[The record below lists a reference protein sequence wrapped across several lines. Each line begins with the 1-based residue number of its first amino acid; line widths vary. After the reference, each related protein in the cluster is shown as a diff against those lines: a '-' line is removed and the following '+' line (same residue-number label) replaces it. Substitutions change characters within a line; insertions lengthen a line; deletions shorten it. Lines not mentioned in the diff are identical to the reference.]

1 MSAPALTT
9 AYRSL
14 LQRGRLT
21 PDPIQSALVDRLS
34 LLQTELLSTS
44 TTTQS
49 QTGQLKRKPPPPAP
63 RGLYIHGGVGT
74 GKSRLADL
82 FAATLPPQISRRRIH
97 FHEFMLDVHHRLHI
111 ARSQSTY
118 AGDPL
123 VQIGRDVYSESRVLC
138 FDEFQVTDIA
148 DAMIL
153 RRLFGAVWASGGV
166 LVSTSNR
173 GPRRLYENGLNREL
187 FVPFIG
193 DLERACEV
201 WEVKG
206 REDYR
211 LKGSGSEER
220 METVF
225 LEEGAFEGS
234 LGDRVG
240 RIGEEMKRHNIDVA
254 GGRSMSVLAVRDE
267 EAGGLLVKATFDE
280 LCRANRGSADYISL
294 CRGAKAIYVSGLRRF
309 ERDELDVV
317 RRFITLVDLAYEAG
331 VRIFC
336 LSEVPLMEVFAN
348 IVPGQP
354 IPVEANVK
362 RQMGSNMTVRGEGG
376 SSSSMSSTF
385 FGDMEWS
392 ATGLREASLATGG
405 AGETDVRFAVGRA
418 VSRLFE
424 MGSPTYRS
432 ID

>member
-1 MSAPALTT
+1 
-9 AYRSL
+9 
-14 LQRGRLT
+14 
-21 PDPIQSALVDRLS
+21 
-34 LLQTELLSTS
+34 
-44 TTTQS
+44 
-49 QTGQLKRKPPPPAP
+49 
-63 RGLYIHGGVGT
+63 
-74 GKSRLADL
+74 
-82 FAATLPPQISRRRIH
+82 
-97 FHEFMLDVHHRLHI
+97 MLDVHHRLHI
-111 ARSQSTY
+111 ARSQSHY

-123 VQIGRDVYSESRVLC
+123 VQIGRDVHAESRVLC

-173 GPRRLYENGLNREL
+173 TPRRLYENGLNREL

-211 LKGSGSEER
+211 LKGGGRER
-220 METVF
+220 VETVF
-225 LEEGAFEGS
+225 LEEEGFEGS
-234 LGDRVG
+234 LRARLDGTGGLERCE
-240 RIGEEMKRHNIDVA
+240 IAVA
-254 GGRSMSVLAVRDE
+254 GGRSMEVLAVRDE
-267 EAGGLLVKATFDE
+267 EAGGLIVRATFDE

-294 CRGAKAIYVSGLRRF
+294 CRGAKVIYVSGLRKF

-348 IVPGQP
+348 IVPPQT

-424 MGSPTYRS
+424 MGSPMYRS

>member
-21 PDPIQSALVDRLS
+21 PDPLQSALVDRLS
-34 LLQTELLSTS
+34 LLQTELLATS
-44 TTTQS
+44 TLPQ
-49 QTGQLKRKPPPPAP
+49 QQQKRNPRPPP

-82 FAATLPPQISRRRIH
+82 FASTLPPSISSRRIH
-97 FHEFMLDVHHRLHI
+97 FHEFMLDIHHRLHL
-111 ARSQSTY
+111 ARSQSHY

-123 VQIGRDVYSESRVLC
+123 VQIGRDVQRESRVLC

-153 RRLFGAVWASGGV
+153 RRLFGAVWDCGGV

-173 GPRRLYENGLNREL
+173 APGRLYENGLNREL

-193 DLERACEV
+193 DLERRCEV
-201 WEVKG
+201 WEVRG

-211 LKGSGSEER
+211 MKGLGGGGGER
-220 METVF
+220 VETVF
-225 LEEGAFEGS
+225 LERGAFEGS
-234 LGDRVG
+234 FRG
-240 RIGEEMKRHNIDVA
+240 RIEGDGE
-254 GGRSMSVLAVRDE
+254 G
-267 EAGGLLVKATFDE
+267 GGLVVGATFDE

-294 CRGAKAIYVSGLRRF
+294 CRSAKAIYVSGLRRF

-331 VRIFC
+331 ARIFC

-348 IVPGQP
+348 IVPGQT
-354 IPVEANVK
+354 IPVEASVK

-424 MGSPTYRS
+424 MGSPMYRS

>member
-44 TTTQS
+44 SSPTPINQP
-49 QTGQLKRKPPPPAP
+49 LKKRTPPP

-74 GKSRLADL
+74 GKSRIADL
-82 FAATLPPQISRRRIH
+82 FAATLPSSISRRRIH

-111 ARSQSTY
+111 ARSQSHY

-173 GPRRLYENGLNREL
+173 SPGRLYENGLNREL

-193 DLERACEV
+193 DLERRCEV
-201 WEVKG
+201 WEVRG

-211 LKGSGSEER
+211 LKGGGGER
-220 METVF
+220 VETVF
-225 LEEGAFEGS
+225 LDGEGFEWS
-234 LGDRVG
+234 LGAMLEG
-240 RIGEEMKRHNIDVA
+240 TGGLERHEVAVA
-254 GGRSMSVLAVRDE
+254 GARSMEVLAARDE
-267 EAGGLLVKATFDE
+267 KAGGLIVRATFDE

-294 CRGAKAIYVSGLRRF
+294 CRGAKAIYVSGLRKF

-348 IVPGQP
+348 IVPPQT

-424 MGSPTYRS
+424 MGSPMYRS

>member
-1 MSAPALTT
+1 MATPPLTT

-14 LQRGRLT
+14 LHRARLT
-21 PDPIQSALVDRLS
+21 PDPIQAALVTRLSALQTSLS
-34 LLQTELLSTS
+34 S
-44 TTTQS
+44 
-49 QTGQLKRKPPPPAP
+49 PPPSSKRNPAP
-63 RGLYIHGGVGT
+63 PPRGVYIHGGVGT
-74 GKSRLADL
+74 GKSRIADL
-82 FAATLPPQISRRRIH
+82 FAATLPPQISHRRIH

-111 ARSQSTY
+111 ARSQSSY

-123 VQIGRDVYSESRVLC
+123 VQIGRDVARESRVLC
-138 FDEFQVTDIA
+138 FDEFQVSDIA

-153 RRLFGAVWASGGV
+153 RRLFGAVWNSGGV

-173 GPRRLYENGLNREL
+173 APDRLYENGLNRDL

-193 DLERACEV
+193 DLERRCEV
-201 WEVKG
+201 WEVGG

-211 LKGSGSEER
+211 MKGGAGGDGGR
-220 METVF
+220 IETFF
-225 LEEGAFEGS
+225 LEGGRFEGS
-234 LGDRVG
+234 LNARLEGLGGLERTE
-240 RIGEEMKRHNIDVA
+240 IAVA
-254 GGRSMSVLAVRDE
+254 GGRTLSVLAVRDDE
-267 EAGGLLVKATFDE
+267 VDGLLVRATFAE
-280 LCRANRGSADYISL
+280 LCHTNRGSSDFIAL
-294 CRGAKAIYVSGLRRF
+294 CRSAKSIHVSGLRKF
-309 ERDELDVV
+309 GTDELDIV

-336 LSEVPLMEVFAN
+336 LSDVPLMEVFAN
-348 IVPGQP
+348 IVPPQT
-354 IPVEANVK
+354 IPVEAKVK
-362 RQMGSNMTVRGEGG
+362 RQMNDNMTVRGEGG

-424 MGSPTYRS
+424 MGSPGYRS
-432 ID
+432 LD

>member
-1 MSAPALTT
+1 M
-9 AYRSL
+9 
-14 LQRGRLT
+14 LQH
-21 PDPIQSALVDRLS
+21 
-34 LLQTELLSTS
+34 ELLAS
-44 TTTQS
+44 TTPPQ
-49 QTGQLKRKPPPPAP
+49 QQKKRNPHVTPQ
-63 RGLYIHGGVGT
+63 GLYIHGGVGT
-74 GKSRLADL
+74 GKSRIADL
-82 FAATLPPQISRRRIH
+82 FAATLPSSISHRRIH
-97 FHEFMLDVHHRLHI
+97 FHEFMLDVHHRLHL
-111 ARSQSTY
+111 ARSQSSY

-123 VQIGRDVYSESRVLC
+123 VQIGRDIIARESRVLC

-173 GPRRLYENGLNREL
+173 RPERLYENGLNRDL

-193 DLERACEV
+193 DLQRHCEV
-201 WEVKG
+201 WEFKG

-211 LKGSGSEER
+211 MKGGVGDGAGER
-220 METVF
+220 IETFF
-225 LEEGAFEGS
+225 LDRMGFEGS
-234 LGDRVG
+234 LEERLG
-240 RIGEEMKRHNIDVA
+240 RAEGGLERCEIAVA
-254 GGRSMSVLAVRDE
+254 GGRSLSVMAVRDDE
-267 EAGGLLVKATFDE
+267 VDGLLVSATFAE
-280 LCRANRGSADYISL
+280 LCHANRGSSDFIAL
-294 CRGAKAIYVSGLRRF
+294 CRSAKVIYVSGLRKF
-309 ERDELDVV
+309 ERDELDIV

-336 LSEVPLMEVFAN
+336 LSEVPLMEVFAS
-348 IVPGQP
+348 IIPPQT
-354 IPVEANVK
+354 IPVEASMK

>member
-1 MSAPALTT
+1 M
-9 AYRSL
+9 
-14 LQRGRLT
+14 
-21 PDPIQSALVDRLS
+21 
-34 LLQTELLSTS
+34 
-44 TTTQS
+44 
-49 QTGQLKRKPPPPAP
+49 
-63 RGLYIHGGVGT
+63 
-74 GKSRLADL
+74 
-82 FAATLPPQISRRRIH
+82 
-97 FHEFMLDVHHRLHI
+97 
-111 ARSQSTY
+111 
-118 AGDPL
+118 
-123 VQIGRDVYSESRVLC
+123 YSESRVLC

>member
-1 MSAPALTT
+1 
-9 AYRSL
+9 
-14 LQRGRLT
+14 
-21 PDPIQSALVDRLS
+21 
-34 LLQTELLSTS
+34 
-44 TTTQS
+44 
-49 QTGQLKRKPPPPAP
+49 
-63 RGLYIHGGVGT
+63 
-74 GKSRLADL
+74 
-82 FAATLPPQISRRRIH
+82 
-97 FHEFMLDVHHRLHI
+97 MLDVHHRLHI
-111 ARSQSTY
+111 ARSQSHY

-123 VQIGRDVYSESRVLC
+123 VQIGRDVSAESRVLC

-173 GPRRLYENGLNREL
+173 APRRLYENGLNREL

-193 DLERACEV
+193 DLERKCEV

-211 LKGSGSEER
+211 LKGGGGER
-220 METVF
+220 VETVF
-225 LEEGAFEGS
+225 LEEEGFERS
-234 LGDRVG
+234 LRARVEG
-240 RIGEEMKRHNIDVA
+240 IGELERHEVAVA
-254 GGRSMSVLAVRDE
+254 GGRSMEVLAVRDG
-267 EAGGLLVKATFDE
+267 EAGGLLVRATFDE

-294 CRGAKAIYVSGLRRF
+294 CRGAKVIYLSGLRRF

-336 LSEVPLMEVFAN
+336 LSQVPLMEVFAN
-348 IVPGQP
+348 IVPPQT

-424 MGSPTYRS
+424 MGSPMYRS

>member
-1 MSAPALTT
+1 MATPPLTT

-14 LQRGRLT
+14 LQRNRLI
-21 PDPIQSALVDRLS
+21 PDKLQSALVDRLS
-34 LLQTELLSTS
+34 QLQTDLSS
-44 TTTQS
+44 SPDQQTTRPQ
-49 QTGQLKRKPPPPAP
+49 PPP

-74 GKSRLADL
+74 GKSRIADL
-82 FAATLPPQISRRRIH
+82 FATTLPPSISRRRIH
-97 FHEFMLDVHHRLHI
+97 FHEFMLDVHSRLHT
-111 ARSQSTY
+111 ARSQSHY

-123 VQIGRDVYSESRVLC
+123 VQIGRDVSRESRVLC

-173 GPRRLYENGLNREL
+173 RPERLYENGLNREL

-193 DLERACEV
+193 DLERRCEV
-201 WEVKG
+201 WEVGG

-211 LKGSGSEER
+211 MRGVGGGDAGER
-220 METVF
+220 VETFF
-225 LEEGAFEGS
+225 LDGGLFEGS
-234 LGDRVG
+234 LRARVERVG
-240 RIGEEMKRHNIDVA
+240 ELERTEIAVA
-254 GGRSMSVLAVRDE
+254 GGRTLSVLAARDDE
-267 EAGGLLVKATFDE
+267 VGGLLVRATFAE
-280 LCRANRGSADYISL
+280 LCHANRGSSDFIAL
-294 CRGAKAIYVSGLRRF
+294 CRSAKVIYVTGVRRF
-309 ERDELDVV
+309 GGDELDIV

-331 VRIFC
+331 VRLFC
-336 LSEVPLMEVFAN
+336 LSEVPLMEVFAS
-348 IVPGQP
+348 IVPPQT
-354 IPVEANVK
+354 IPVEATVK

-424 MGSPTYRS
+424 MGSPMYRS

>member
-1 MSAPALTT
+1 
-9 AYRSL
+9 
-14 LQRGRLT
+14 
-21 PDPIQSALVDRLS
+21 
-34 LLQTELLSTS
+34 
-44 TTTQS
+44 
-49 QTGQLKRKPPPPAP
+49 
-63 RGLYIHGGVGT
+63 
-74 GKSRLADL
+74 
-82 FAATLPPQISRRRIH
+82 
-97 FHEFMLDVHHRLHI
+97 
-111 ARSQSTY
+111 
-118 AGDPL
+118 
-123 VQIGRDVYSESRVLC
+123 LC

-173 GPRRLYENGLNREL
+173 RPERLYENGLNRDL

-193 DLERACEV
+193 DLERNCEV
-201 WEVKG
+201 WEVGGK
-206 REDYR
+206 EDYR
-211 LKGSGSEER
+211 MRGGFGDSAGER
-220 METVF
+220 IETFF
-225 LEEGAFEGS
+225 LDRKLFERS
-234 LGDRVG
+234 LEARLERLGTFEQRE
-240 RIGEEMKRHNIDVA
+240 IAVA
-254 GGRSMSVLAVRDE
+254 GGRSLSVLAVRDD
-267 EAGGLLVKATFDE
+267 EADSLLVSATFAE
-280 LCRANRGSADYISL
+280 LCHANRGSSDFIAL
-294 CRGAKAIYVSGLRRF
+294 CRSAKVIYVSGLRKF
-309 ERDELDVV
+309 ERDELDIV

-331 VRIFC
+331 VRMFC
-336 LSEVPLMEVFAN
+336 LSEVPLMEVFAS
-348 IVPGQP
+348 IVPPQT

-362 RQMGSNMTVRGEGG
+362 RQMGSNMTVKGEGG

>member
-1 MSAPALTT
+1 
-9 AYRSL
+9 
-14 LQRGRLT
+14 
-21 PDPIQSALVDRLS
+21 
-34 LLQTELLSTS
+34 
-44 TTTQS
+44 
-49 QTGQLKRKPPPPAP
+49 
-63 RGLYIHGGVGT
+63 
-74 GKSRLADL
+74 
-82 FAATLPPQISRRRIH
+82 
-97 FHEFMLDVHHRLHI
+97 
-111 ARSQSTY
+111 
-118 AGDPL
+118 
-123 VQIGRDVYSESRVLC
+123 
-138 FDEFQVTDIA
+138 
-148 DAMIL
+148 
-153 RRLFGAVWASGGV
+153 
-166 LVSTSNR
+166 
-173 GPRRLYENGLNREL
+173 
-187 FVPFIG
+187 
-193 DLERACEV
+193 
-201 WEVKG
+201 
-206 REDYR
+206 
-211 LKGSGSEER
+211 
-220 METVF
+220 
-225 LEEGAFEGS
+225 
-234 LGDRVG
+234 
-240 RIGEEMKRHNIDVA
+240 MKRHNIDVA

>member
-1 MSAPALTT
+1 
-9 AYRSL
+9 
-14 LQRGRLT
+14 
-21 PDPIQSALVDRLS
+21 
-34 LLQTELLSTS
+34 
-44 TTTQS
+44 
-49 QTGQLKRKPPPPAP
+49 
-63 RGLYIHGGVGT
+63 
-74 GKSRLADL
+74 
-82 FAATLPPQISRRRIH
+82 
-97 FHEFMLDVHHRLHI
+97 MLDVHHRLHV
-111 ARSQSTY
+111 ARSQAHY

-123 VQIGRDVYSESRVLC
+123 VQIGRDVCAESRVLC

-173 GPRRLYENGLNREL
+173 CPRKLYENGLNREL

-201 WEVKG
+201 WEVRG

-211 LKGSGSEER
+211 MKGLGGGSGER
-220 METVF
+220 VETVF
-225 LEEGAFEGS
+225 LEQEAFEGS
-234 LGDRVG
+234 LRARVEG
-240 RIGEEMKRHNIDVA
+240 SGELERREIAVA
-254 GGRSMSVLAVRDE
+254 GGRSMEVLAARDE
-267 EAGGLLVKATFDE
+267 QAGGLVVRATFDE

-294 CRGAKAIYVSGLRRF
+294 CRGAKVIYVSGLRRF

-348 IVPGQP
+348 IVPP
-354 IPVEANVK
+354 RTIPVEENVK
-362 RQMGSNMTVRGEGG
+362 RQMGSSMTVRGEGG

-424 MGSPTYRS
+424 MGSPMYRS

>member
-1 MSAPALTT
+1 MSTPALKT

-34 LLQTELLSTS
+34 LLQTELLSS
-44 TTTQS
+44 TTTTLQ
-49 QTGQLKRKPPPPAP
+49 QQKIKQPPP

-74 GKSRLADL
+74 GKSRIADL
-82 FAATLPPQISRRRIH
+82 FASTLPSTISRRRIH

-111 ARSQSTY
+111 ARSQAHY

-123 VQIGRDVYSESRVLC
+123 VQIGRDVFSESRVLC

-173 GPRRLYENGLNREL
+173 SPRKLYENGLNRDL

-211 LKGSGSEER
+211 LKGVDGER
-220 METVF
+220 IETIF
-225 LEEGAFEGS
+225 LDAEAFEGS
-234 LGDRVG
+234 LRARVERVG
-240 RIGEEMKRHNIDVA
+240 NLERHEVAVA
-254 GGRSMSVLAVRDE
+254 GGRSMEVLAVRDE
-267 EAGGLLVKATFDE
+267 EAGGFLVRATFDE

-294 CRGAKAIYVSGLRRF
+294 CRDAKVIYVSGLRKF

-331 VRIFC
+331 VRLFC

-348 IVPGQP
+348 IVPPQT

-424 MGSPTYRS
+424 MGSPMYRS

>member
-1 MSAPALTT
+1 MTAIAPITT

-14 LQRGRLT
+14 LQRGRLS
-21 PDPIQSALVDRLS
+21 PDKIQSSLVDRLA
-34 LLQTELLSTS
+34 LLQNDLSTPPQQQQQQKPL
-44 TTTQS
+44 TQLRQPQS
-49 QTGQLKRKPPPPAP
+49 PPP

-82 FAATLPPQISRRRIH
+82 FAATLPSQISRRRIH
-97 FHEFMLDVHHRLHI
+97 FHEFMLDVHARLHV
-111 ARSQSTY
+111 ARSQSHY

-123 VQIGRDVYSESRVLC
+123 VQIGRDVFLESRVLC

-173 GPRRLYENGLNREL
+173 QPERLYENGLNREL

-193 DLERACEV
+193 DLKRHCEV
-201 WEVKG
+201 WEFGG

-211 LKGSGSEER
+211 LRDGGGER
-220 METVF
+220 IETFF
-225 LEEGAFEGS
+225 LEEALFVESLQKKLDRSGS
-234 LGDRVG
+234 LQRRDIR
-240 RIGEEMKRHNIDVA
+240 VA
-254 GGRSMSVLAVRDE
+254 GGRSLSVLAVQDDDVD
-267 EAGGLLVKATFDE
+267 GLIVRATFEE
-280 LCRANRGSADYISL
+280 LCHANRGSSDFIAL
-294 CRGAKAIYVSGLRRF
+294 CRSAKMLYVSGLRKF
-309 ERDELDVV
+309 GRDELDFV

-331 VRIFC
+331 VRMFC
-336 LSEVPLMEVFAN
+336 LSDVPLVEVVAN
-348 IVPGQP
+348 IVPSQT
-354 IPVEANVK
+354 IPVEASMK
-362 RQMGSNMTVRGEGG
+362 RQMESNMTVRGEGG

-424 MGSPTYRS
+424 MGSPNYRS
-432 ID
+432 VD

>member
-1 MSAPALTT
+1 M
-9 AYRSL
+9 
-14 LQRGRLT
+14 
-21 PDPIQSALVDRLS
+21 
-34 LLQTELLSTS
+34 
-44 TTTQS
+44 
-49 QTGQLKRKPPPPAP
+49 
-63 RGLYIHGGVGT
+63 H
-74 GKSRLADL
+74 
-82 FAATLPPQISRRRIH
+82 
-97 FHEFMLDVHHRLHI
+97 
-111 ARSQSTY
+111 
-118 AGDPL
+118 
-123 VQIGRDVYSESRVLC
+123 IGREIVTRESRVLC

-153 RRLFGAVWASGGV
+153 RRLFGSVWANGGV

-173 GPRRLYENGLNREL
+173 RPERLYENGLNRDL

-193 DLERACEV
+193 DLERNCEV
-201 WEVKG
+201 WEVGG

-211 LKGSGSEER
+211 MRGSVGGER
-220 METVF
+220 VETFF
-225 LEEGAFEGS
+225 LDAAGFQGS
-234 LGDRVG
+234 LGARVDRTG
-240 RIGEEMKRHNIDVA
+240 ALERCGIEVA
-254 GGRSMSVLAVRDE
+254 GGRVLEVLANRDDE
-267 EAGGLLVKATFDE
+267 VGGLLVSATFAE
-280 LCRANRGSADYISL
+280 LCHANRGSSDFIAL
-294 CRGAKAIYVSGLRRF
+294 CRSAKVLYVSGLRRF
-309 ERDELDVV
+309 ERDELDIV

-331 VRIFC
+331 VRMFC
-336 LSEVPLMEVFAN
+336 LSEVPLMEVFAS
-348 IVPGQP
+348 IVPPQT

-362 RQMGSNMTVRGEGG
+362 RQMDNMTVRGEGG

>member
-1 MSAPALTT
+1 
-9 AYRSL
+9 
-14 LQRGRLT
+14 
-21 PDPIQSALVDRLS
+21 
-34 LLQTELLSTS
+34 
-44 TTTQS
+44 
-49 QTGQLKRKPPPPAP
+49 
-63 RGLYIHGGVGT
+63 
-74 GKSRLADL
+74 
-82 FAATLPPQISRRRIH
+82 
-97 FHEFMLDVHHRLHI
+97 MLDVHHRLHI
-111 ARSQSTY
+111 ARSQSHY

-123 VQIGRDVYSESRVLC
+123 VQIGRDVYAESRVLC

-173 GPRRLYENGLNREL
+173 TPRRLYENGLNREL

-348 IVPGQP
+348 IVPPQT

-424 MGSPTYRS
+424 MGSPMYRS

>member
-1 MSAPALTT
+1 MSTPALKT

-34 LLQTELLSTS
+34 LLQTELLSS
-44 TTTQS
+44 PTTTATLRQ
-49 QTGQLKRKPPPPAP
+49 QKIRAPPP

-74 GKSRLADL
+74 GKSRIADL
-82 FAATLPPQISRRRIH
+82 FASTLPSTISRRRIH

-111 ARSQSTY
+111 ARSQAHY

-123 VQIGRDVYSESRVLC
+123 VQIGRDVFSESRVLC

-173 GPRRLYENGLNREL
+173 SPRRLYENGLNRDL

-211 LKGSGSEER
+211 LEGGGGER
-220 METVF
+220 VETIF
-225 LEEGAFEGS
+225 LDAEAFEGS
-234 LGDRVG
+234 LRARVESTG
-240 RIGEEMKRHNIDVA
+240 NLERHEVAVA
-254 GGRSMSVLAVRDE
+254 GGRLMEVLAVRDE
-267 EAGGLLVKATFDE
+267 EAGGLLVRATFDE

-294 CRGAKAIYVSGLRRF
+294 CRDAKVIYVSGLRRF

-348 IVPGQP
+348 IVPPQTV
-354 IPVEANVK
+354 PVEANVK

-424 MGSPTYRS
+424 MGSPMYRS

>member
-1 MSAPALTT
+1 MATPALTT

-34 LLQTELLSTS
+34 LLQTELLSSSPTTKAA
-44 TTTQS
+44 TTTLPRQ
-49 QTGQLKRKPPPPAP
+49 KKPPPPP

-82 FAATLPPQISRRRIH
+82 FASTLPSTISHRRIH

-111 ARSQSTY
+111 ARSQSHY

-123 VQIGRDVYSESRVLC
+123 VQIGRDVSAESRVLC

-173 GPRRLYENGLNREL
+173 APRRLYENGLNREL

-193 DLERACEV
+193 DLERKCEV
-201 WEVKG
+201 WEVRG

-211 LKGSGSEER
+211 LKGGGGER
-220 METVF
+220 VETVF
-225 LEEGAFEGS
+225 LEEEGFERS
-234 LGDRVG
+234 LRARVEG
-240 RIGEEMKRHNIDVA
+240 IGELKRHEVAVA
-254 GGRSMSVLAVRDE
+254 GGRSLEVLAVRDG
-267 EAGGLLVKATFDE
+267 EAGGSLVRATFDE

-294 CRGAKAIYVSGLRRF
+294 CRGAKVIYLSGLRRF

-348 IVPGQP
+348 IVPPQT

-424 MGSPTYRS
+424 MGSPMYRS

>member
-1 MSAPALTT
+1 MFTPALKT

-34 LLQTELLSTS
+34 LLQTELLSS
-44 TTTQS
+44 TTTTFQ
-49 QTGQLKRKPPPPAP
+49 QQKIKPPPP

-74 GKSRLADL
+74 GKSRIADL
-82 FAATLPPQISRRRIH
+82 FASTLPSTISRRRIH

-111 ARSQSTY
+111 ARSQAHY

-123 VQIGRDVYSESRVLC
+123 VQIGRDVFSESRVLC

-173 GPRRLYENGLNREL
+173 SPRRLYENGLNRDL

-211 LKGSGSEER
+211 LKGGGGER
-220 METVF
+220 METIF
-225 LEEGAFEGS
+225 LDAEAFEGS
-234 LGDRVG
+234 LRARMERTGNL
-240 RIGEEMKRHNIDVA
+240 ERHEVAVA
-254 GGRSMSVLAVRDE
+254 GGRSMEVLAEMDE
-267 EAGGLLVKATFDE
+267 EAGGLLVRATFDE

-294 CRGAKAIYVSGLRRF
+294 CRDAKVIYVSGLRRF

-348 IVPGQP
+348 IVPPQT

-362 RQMGSNMTVRGEGG
+362 QQMGSNMTVRGEGG

-424 MGSPTYRS
+424 MGSPMYRS